1 MTSPAP
7 ARIDAMTPHLETLE
21 TVSQDLDEARAKIA
35 ATRESLQAALDLQE
49 SDIPEI
55 SQAVARLE
63 RVEAELTRIEEAIMV
78 REGLR

>member
-1 MTSPAP
+1 
-7 ARIDAMTPHLETLE
+7 
-21 TVSQDLDEARAKIA
+21 V

-49 SDIPEI
+49 ADIPEI
-55 SQAVARLE
+55 TQAIARLE